1 MPYHKQNT
9 LTLSNRA
16 KLEIRKYIS
25 TMNLEENHKL
35 PREERLDR
43 GQPHHHPPGVKRPGC
58 RRHCVPQAG
67 EGDICK

>member
-35 PREERLDR
+35 PREERLAEM
-43 GQPHHHPPGVKRPGC
+43 GPAASPSA
-58 RRHCVPQAG
+58 RR
-67 EGDICK
+67 